1 MESPLRI
8 GYVFEKVRVPESAWS
23 GTPHAIHMALKRRT
37 DIELVELPMRASPF
51 IIKAA
56 RLLGARR
63 VRNQWRTNGMYF
75 MMCWKARM
83 RAFQRATKG
92 ADVDAIISIGI
103 HDAAH
108 VPTFVVQDLSFPHLR
123 DWIAEHGFNTYLHD
137 AVGQKYL
144 DISTEWTTKLYRKVA
159 GVFTMSKW
167 DREGTVRSCPFLA
180 GKVHALG
187 AGANA
192 RVTAEQQPDDPN
204 RQRTV
209 MFIGRLFYGKAG
221 DTVVEAVRRLRE
233 SMNVRLVVA
242 GPKEWPMPGPIPD
255 FVEYIGDAPT
265 AIIEGYLAKSDVLA
279 MPSRFEAY
287 GIAIA
292 EALCAGIPAVGR
304 NAFAMPELIRDGET
318 GVLIQEDSAEELC
331 EALRRAITDPR
342 IREGARAAA
351 AEGRRYWS
359 WDRVVD
365 DMVRIV
371 RQTLTSSAAT

>member
-1 MESPLRI
+1 MKSRLRI
-8 GYVFEKVRVPESAWS
+8 GYVFEKVRVPEAAWS
-23 GTPHAIHMALKRRT
+23 GTPHAIHMALARRD
-37 DIELVELPMRASPF
+37 DIDLVELPMRASPL

-63 VRNQWRTNGMYF
+63 VRGVWRTNGMYY

-83 RAFQRATKG
+83 RAFRRATRR

-103 HDAAH
+103 HDAAD
-108 VPTFVVQDLSFPHLR
+108 VPTYVVQDLSFPHLQQ
-123 DWIAEHGFNTYLHD
+123 WIAKNGFNTYLHD

-144 DISTEWTTKLYRKVA
+144 DISTAWTKKLYGKVA
-159 GVFTMSKW
+159 GVFTMSAW
-167 DREGTVRSCPFLA
+167 DRDGTVRACPFLD

-192 RVTAEQQPDDPN
+192 RTVAVSAERKPDEP
-204 RQRTV
+204 RTV

-221 DTVVEAVRRLRE
+221 DTVVEAVRLLGKD
-233 SMNVRLVVA
+233 MNVRLVVA
-242 GPKEWPMPGPIPD
+242 GPSSWPMPGEVPD

-265 AIIEGYLAKSDVLA
+265 KIIQEYLSKSDVLA

-304 NAFAMPELIRDGET
+304 RAFAMPELIKDGET
-318 GVLIQEDSAEELC
+318 GVLIDEDSPLELC
-331 EALRRAITDPR
+331 EALRRAITDPV
-342 IREGARAAA
+342 IRAGAKAAA
-351 AEGRRYWS
+351 EEGRRYWS
-359 WDRVVD
+359 WDRVVS
-365 DMVRIV
+365 DMLNIIR
-371 RQTLTSSAAT
+371 TNTSAKA